1 MYLLSRDDLRRDP
14 RWGVLAVC
22 LVALALPLSFSA
34 GAVAVPALAGRF
46 QGAPSALA
54 WVTNAFM
61 LSFGSLLLAA
71 GGLADRLGRRRL
83 FLCGSAGFALATLAV
98 CLAADLRALD
108 LARGVQGVAAAAAL
122 ASGSAALAQRFEGH
136 ARTRV
141 FALMGT
147 MFGLGLALGPLLA
160 GLLLQTLGWRA
171 VFASGGDGRLEPRCD
186 HDFGASGRRWS
197 WSGGRFCRDPINHRN
212 QNRHADSGDP
222 ANHQRGHR

>member
-1 MYLLSRDDLRRDP
+1 MSVLSCDELRRDP

-71 GGLADRLGRRRL
+71 GGLADRFGRRRL
-83 FLCGSAGFALATLAV
+83 FLCGSAGFVLATLAV

-108 LARGVQGVAAAAAL
+108 LARGLQGVAAAAAL
-122 ASGSAALAQRFEGH
+122 ASGSAALAQRFQGH
-136 ARTRV
+136 ARMRV

-147 MFGLGLALGPLLA
+147 MFGVGLALGPLLA
-160 GLLLQTLGWRA
+160 GLLLA
-171 VFASGGDGRLEPRCD
+171 
-186 HDFGASGRRWS
+186 
-197 WSGGRFCRDPINHRN
+197 
-212 QNRHADSGDP
+212 
-222 ANHQRGHR
+222 

>member
-46 QGAPSALA
+46 QGAPSTLA

-98 CLAADLRALD
+98 CVAADLRALD

-147 MFGLGLALGPLLA
+147 MFGV
-160 GLLLQTLGWRA
+160 GWRW
-171 VFASGGDGRLEPRCD
+171 GRCWPACCC
-186 HDFGASGRRWS
+186 RRWAGARCLPVVGC
-197 WSGGRFCRDPINHRN
+197 WRWPAGRWPCATWTRAAAR
-212 QNRHADSGDP
+212 RRAWTWP
-222 ANHQRGHR
+222 ACFVSA